1 MAQQSRSEF
10 PIDRIPVRRLVRI
23 VPAIVGLVLL
33 LSAFFQIE
41 PEEVGVVLRFGKYV
55 RTANPGLNLR
65 APVIERVLKV
75 PIQRQ
80 LKDEFGFRTARAGV
94 RSQYA
99 GGSFLEESLMLT
111 GDLNTLVVEWIVQYK
126 IKDPVNFLFKVRS
139 VRETFRD
146 LSEAVMREVV
156 GDHSV
161 NEVLTVRRQEVEDQ
175 VTVAL
180 QELCDQYEMGIDVQV
195 VVMQDVNP
203 PDPVKPSFNE
213 VNQAI
218 QEKERVINEAWS
230 EYNQEI
236 PRAEGEAKR
245 TIEAAEGYAI
255 ERVNAATGDATRFSA
270 LYAEYVKAPEVTRR
284 RMYLET
290 LSDVL
295 PRVGRKLVVDESQ
308 KNILPLLSL
317 TPGGGDDK

>member
-1 MAQQSRSEF
+1 MAETSRTEF
-10 PIDRIPVRRLVRI
+10 PIDRVPMRRLVRI
-23 VPAIVGLVLL
+23 VPAAVALVLL
-33 LSAFFQIE
+33 ISAFFQVE

-65 APVIERVLKV
+65 IPVVERVLKV

-80 LKDEFGFRTARAGV
+80 LKDEFGFRTVRAGV
-94 RSQYA
+94 RTQYA
-99 GGSFLEESLMLT
+99 GGSFLDESLMLT

-126 IKDPVNFLFKVRS
+126 IKDPVKFLFKVRS
-139 VRETFRD
+139 VRDTFRD
-146 LSEAVMREVV
+146 LCEAVMREAV

-236 PRAEGEAKR
+236 PRADGEAKR

-255 ERVNAATGDATRFSA
+255 ERVNTASGDATRFAA
-270 LYAEYVKAPEVTRR
+270 LHAEYAKAPEVTRR

-317 TPGGGDDK
+317 TPGGGDK

>member
-1 MAQQSRSEF
+1 MAQSSRSEF
-10 PIDRIPVRRLVRI
+10 PIDRIPIRRFVRF
-23 VPAIVGLVLL
+23 VPAVIAALL
-33 LSAFFQIE
+33 LITSFFQIE

-55 RTANPGLNLR
+55 RTASPGLNLR
-65 APVIERVLKV
+65 VPIIERVLKV

-80 LKDEFGFRTARAGV
+80 LKDEFGFRTVRAGV

-99 GGSFLEESLMLT
+99 SGSFIEESLMLT

-126 IKDPVNFLFKVRS
+126 VKDPVNFLFKVRS
-139 VRETFRD
+139 VRDTFRD
-146 LSEAVMREVV
+146 LSEAVMREAV

-195 VVMQDVNP
+195 VVMQDINP
-203 PDPVKPSFNE
+203 PDSVKPSFNE

-236 PRAEGEAKR
+236 PRAAGEAKR

-255 ERVNAATGDATRFSA
+255 ERVNAANGDASRFSA
-270 LYAEYVKAPEVTRR
+270 LYAEYAKAPEVTRR
-284 RMYLET
+284 RLYLET

-295 PRVGRKLVVDESQ
+295 PRVGRKLVIDESQ
-308 KNILPLLSL
+308 RNMLPLLNL
-317 TPGGGDDK
+317 APGGGDK

>member
-1 MAQQSRSEF
+1 MAKPRSDL
-10 PIDRIPVRRLVRI
+10 PMDRIPMRNVLRI
-23 VPAIVGLVLL
+23 VAVLIGVVLL
-33 LSAFFQIE
+33 FLTFFQIE

-55 RTANPGLNLR
+55 RTASPGLNLR
-65 APVIERVLKV
+65 VPIVERVYKV

-80 LKDEFGFRTARAGV
+80 LKDEFGFRTVRAGV
-94 RSQYA
+94 RTQYA
-99 GGSFLEESLMLT
+99 RGSFLEESLMLT
-111 GDLNTLVVEWIVQYK
+111 GDLNTVVVEWIVQYK
-126 IKDPVNFLFKVRS
+126 VKDPVQYLFKVRS
-139 VRETFRD
+139 VRDTFRD

-161 NEVLTVRRQEVEDQ
+161 NEVLTVRRQEIEDQ
-175 VTVAL
+175 AKLAL
-180 QELCDQYEMGIDVQV
+180 QDLCDQYEMGIDVQV
-195 VVMQDVNP
+195 AVMQDVNP

-218 QEKERVINEAWS
+218 QEKETLINEAWS

-255 ERVNAATGDATRFSA
+255 QRVNNANGDAARFVA
-270 LYAEYVKAPEVTRR
+270 LYDEYRKAPEVTRR
-284 RMYLET
+284 RLYLET
-290 LSDVL
+290 MSKVL

-308 KNILPLLSL
+308 TGVLPLLNL
-317 TPGGGDDK
+317 QTGGEKP

>member
-1 MAQQSRSEF
+1 MAQTSRTEF
-10 PIDRIPVRRLVRI
+10 PLDRIPTRRLMRI
-23 VPAIVGLVLL
+23 VPVAVALVLL
-33 LSAFFQIE
+33 ISAFFQIE

-65 APVIERVLKV
+65 VPVVERVLKV

-80 LKDEFGFRTARAGV
+80 LKDEFGFRTVRAGV
-94 RSQYA
+94 RTQYA
-99 GGSFLEESLMLT
+99 GGSFLDESLMLT

-139 VRETFRD
+139 VQETFRD

-161 NEVLTVRRQEVEDQ
+161 NEVLTVRRQQVEDQ

-195 VVMQDVNP
+195 VVMQDINP

-236 PRAEGEAKR
+236 PRAAGEAKR

-255 ERVNAATGDATRFSA
+255 ERVNAATGDATRFLA
-270 LYAEYVKAPEVTRR
+270 LHAEYAKAPEVTRR
-284 RMYLET
+284 RLYLET
-290 LSDVL
+290 LTDVL

-317 TPGGGDDK
+317 TPGGGDK